1 VTPASLV
8 RLVIV
13 AAEGERSVEA
23 DVPIGERLIDV
34 CDELQAPILFSCRT
48 ASCGV
53 CRVHVR
59 EGAKTFTHPTADET
73 EVLEIFE
80 ASPGERLACQLVI
93 HYAAGPVRLVA
104 VEPLPKPDDN
114 P

>member
-1 VTPASLV
+1 VTAAQVHLQ
-8 RLVIV
+8 IV
-13 AAEGERSVEA
+13 AAENGRSVEA
-23 DVPIGERLIDV
+23 DVPVGERLIDV
-34 CDELQAPILFSCRT
+34 CDAIGAPILFSCRT

-73 EVLEIFE
+73 EVLSIFE

-93 HYAAGPVRLVA
+93 DHDAGPVRLVA
-104 VEPLPKPDDN
+104 VYPLPKLDDN